1 MISNMPGGDALCAG
15 EPKASMMKR
24 MSEWMAQDSKDEVQM
39 YLDLALP
46 KDAANKSCGE
56 IINLPLSFI

>member
-1 MISNMPGGDALCAG
+1 MISNMPEETPFAPG

-46 KDAANKSCGE
+46 KDAANKAAE
-56 IINLPLSFI
+56 K